1 MTLTE
6 LQVELRKI
14 EDHIDMLHH
23 EIEKMK
29 PKTEDEKKKDFSEI
43 TELAK
48 MSPVKIESL
57 YDADEGLKSQFV
69 GSLAYIVLS
78 EETDLYDRLLYL
90 CRLSIGIGFETS
102 AENIHILGLE
112 FDKDKLSNAIR
123 NLSSY
128 KYLYLA
134 EVFVLANVS
143 GRVSETMLEVAA
155 DVARMMG
162 CDNEEIYVLAAVAK
176 AKLMQNWDTLLTL
189 NLPVSLKN
197 RWSDKCKDYIPD
209 EWIIKQRQHCGEL
222 CTKKTVYRF
231 KQSASVTDSLYEK
244 LRQAF
249 ESVSTENA
257 TIDKCPTIVAS
268 HLQEGSVVKRGDTL
282 ISYKNEGDTK
292 ATDIIAPCNGML
304 FFVKDEKNSEV
315 EGESDTYLNIYV
327 VSYFDEYEKFC
338 KWHKRKILT
347 NVLRQVDGKA

>member
-123 NLSSY
+123 DLSSY

-176 AKLMQNWDTLLTL
+176 AKLVQDWDTLLTL
-189 NLPVSLKN
+189 TLPASIEN
-197 RWSDKCKDYIPD
+197 RWSDKFKDYIPD

-231 KQSASVTDSLYEK
+231 RMSASVTDSFAEK
-244 LRQAF
+244 LR
-249 ESVSTENA
+249 NN
-257 TIDKCPTIVAS
+257 TIEKCPADVVSCRQSGT
-268 HLQEGSVVKRGDTL
+268 VVKRGDTL
-282 ISYKNEGDTK
+282 ISYKKEGDTK
-292 ATDIIAPCNGML
+292 ATDIIAPCNGIL
-304 FFVKDEKNSEV
+304 FFMEDEKNSV
-315 EGESDTYLNIYV
+315 VKGESDTYLNIYV

-347 NVLRQVDGKA
+347 NVLRQVEGKA